1 MKVYAAVVTTGYKIK
16 EIADRTGFSAATL
29 RYYEDIGLLPESART
44 AAGYRVYDDRT
55 VERLA
60 FIARAKQL
68 GCTLE
73 EIADLT
79 LAFDGG
85 QCGPIQDRLR
95 SIVATKI
102 ATTQQQI
109 VELMTLSAELQQAA
123 ASLELHRPEGP
134 CDETCGCTSPS
145 RETTSV
151 SLIAKPEIA
160 CTLDA
165 SMMPGRVDD
174 WQQLLGFVSR
184 RHAIAGGIRLTFA
197 ADVSPGS
204 LTDLVAAEQQCCRF
218 FGFAITIDERGLALE
233 VRAPSE
239 AQPIVTAL
247 FGVAS

>member
-1 MKVYAAVVTTGYKIK
+1 MKVYAALVTTGYKIK

-44 AAGYRVYDDRT
+44 AAGYRMYDERT

-95 SIVATKI
+95 TIVAAKI
-102 ATTQQQI
+102 ATTRQQI

-134 CDETCGCTSPS
+134 CDDSCGCMSPGGD
-145 RETTSV
+145 TTPV

-160 CTLDA
+160 CTLDG
-165 SMMPGRVDD
+165 SMMPGRLDD
-174 WQQLLGFVSR
+174 WRQLLSFVSR
-184 RHAIAGGIRLTFA
+184 REAIDSGVRLIFA

-204 LTDLVAAEQQCCRF
+204 LIDLVAAEQQCCRF
-218 FGFAITIDERGLALE
+218 FGFAITVDERGLALE
-233 VRAPSE
+233 VRAPSD
-239 AQPIVTAL
+239 AQPILTAL
-247 FGVAS
+247 FGSAS